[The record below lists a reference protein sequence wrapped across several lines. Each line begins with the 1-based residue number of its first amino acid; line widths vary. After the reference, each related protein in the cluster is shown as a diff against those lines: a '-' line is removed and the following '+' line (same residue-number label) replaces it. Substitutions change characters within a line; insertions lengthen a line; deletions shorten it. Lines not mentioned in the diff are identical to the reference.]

1 VFQGTAM
8 SNRETNELSDR
19 DRSTGSG
26 FEPSW
31 EPPPSGWQRTIAQFF
46 HFEEYR
52 TNLRTEV
59 LAGITTFMT
68 MAYILAVNPGILS
81 NAIFLQQPKDLF
93 GELAIATAISSAIA
107 TLLMGLVSNYPFAM
121 APGMGLN
128 AFFTF
133 SVVLGL
139 GIDWHL
145 ALTAVLL
152 EGLLT
157 IALTVSNIRTYV
169 VNAIPECL
177 KIATA
182 AGIGLFLA
190 YIALAG
196 DPKVGGA
203 GLIVANPATKTALGD
218 LSQPPTLMA
227 IIGILITSALVARR
241 IKGALLWGILA
252 TALLGWILGTTPW
265 PSGIIAIPAWPGDL
279 LGQSILGLGRLG
291 QTNLWDLLAITLVF
305 AFVDLFDTVGT
316 LSGVGVQGGYIDE
329 NGELPRAGKTLIADA
344 CGTTIGAV
352 LGTSP
357 VTTYVESAAGVA
369 EGGRTGFTSVIVAA
383 LFALSVF
390 FIPLLAAVPA
400 FATAPALIIVGVLM
414 AGNVR
419 LIRWDD
425 PAESIPAFLTIVM
438 MPLTYSI
445 AEGLAIGFIT
455 YPLVKAF
462 QGKAHEISLAVWILA
477 GLFVLRFILMALK
490 IGS

>member
-1 VFQGTAM
+1 M
-8 SNRETNELSDR
+8 SHREANELSDR
-19 DRSTGSG
+19 ETGRSPA
-26 FEPSW
+26 PS
-31 EPPPSGWQRTIAQFF
+31 PPPSGWQGAIARFF
-46 HFEEYR
+46 NFEQYR
-52 TNLRTEV
+52 TNIRTEV
-59 LAGITTFMT
+59 LAGVTTFMT

-81 NAIFLQQPKDLF
+81 NAIFLQQPQDLF
-93 GELAIATAISSAIA
+93 GELVIATAISSALA
-107 TLLMGLVSNYPFAM
+107 SLLMGIVSNYPFAM

-133 SVVLGL
+133 SIVKGL
-139 GIDWHL
+139 GIGWRV

-157 IALTVSNIRTYV
+157 IALTVSNVRTYV

-177 KIATA
+177 KQATA

-196 DPKVGGA
+196 DPKTGGA

-218 LSQPPTLMA
+218 LSQPTTLMA
-227 IIGILITSALVARR
+227 IAGILITSAFVARR

-252 TALLGWILGTTPW
+252 TALLGWIFGIAAW
-265 PSGIIAIPAWPGDL
+265 PQGIIAFPQWPGAL
-279 LGQSILGLGRLG
+279 LGQSLIGLTQLS
-291 QTNLWDLLAITLVF
+291 QINLWDLLAITLVL

-316 LSGVGVQGGYIDE
+316 LSGVGIQGGYIDDK
-329 NGELPRAGKTLIADA
+329 GELPRAGKTLIADA

-357 VTTYVESAAGVA
+357 VTTYIESAAGVA
-369 EGGRTGFTSVIVAA
+369 EGGRTGFTSVVVAA
-383 LFALSVF
+383 LFTLSIF
-390 FIPLLAAVPA
+390 FIPVLAAVPA

-419 LIRWDD
+419 LLRWDD
-425 PAESIPAFLTIVM
+425 PAEAIPSFLTIIM

-445 AEGLAIGFIT
+445 AEGLAMGFIT
-455 YPLVKAF
+455 YPLIKAF
-462 QGKAHEISLAVWILA
+462 QGKAHEISLAVWITTA
-477 GLFVLRFILMALK
+477 IFVVRFIMLALK
-490 IGS
+490 IGV